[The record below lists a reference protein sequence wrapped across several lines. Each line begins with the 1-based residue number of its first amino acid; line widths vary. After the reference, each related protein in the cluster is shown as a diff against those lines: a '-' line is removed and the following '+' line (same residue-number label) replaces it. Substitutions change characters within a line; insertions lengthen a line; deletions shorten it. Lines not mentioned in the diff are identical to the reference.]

1 MTMLPINDG
10 TTVSGV
16 WKVEVGHTELGM
28 FMLDVRV
35 GCSRWMFALDVRVG
49 CSRWMFALDVRAEVH
64 VHFKGMLL
72 PNSNSVFL
80 FIRIAFLD
88 CSPSGFHLSRTQVS
102 DCIVHNQ
109 FCKSN
114 VSTYQ

>member
-35 GCSRWMFALDVRVG
+35 GCSRWMY
-49 CSRWMFALDVRAEVH
+49 ALDVRAEVH

-72 PNSNSVFL
+72 PNSNPVFL